1 MCLALILPSVQLR
14 VAGNG
19 VYACSQA
26 RALSQLG
33 HEVLVVAG
41 APPGHDPAAS
51 SACGGREGEAPPLA
65 AHIMHV
71 SGMQAGL
78 LTGRAALG

>member
-1 MCLALILPSVQLR
+1 MCLALIPPSVQLSA
-14 VAGNG
+14 AGNG

-26 RALSQLG
+26 RALTQLG

-41 APPGHDPAAS
+41 APPGHHAAAS
-51 SACGGREGEAPPLA
+51 STGGGQEGEAPPLA
-65 AHIMHV
+65 AQIVHV

-78 LTGRAALG
+78 LLAVQS